1 MKNLKNYKWIFILII
16 GLILINI
23 LASKLHSRFDLTQ
36 DNRYTLSPA
45 AKNII
50 AKIESPVVID
60 VFLKETFPPEFRRLQ
75 SETRQFLEEMAAYN
89 SNIKFNFI
97 DPLAEGDDAN
107 AVAQEF
113 YELGMTPARIN
124 VMENGKA
131 SESIIFPWAIAN
143 FNNRTVKIPL
153 LKNKLGNT
161 DEERVNNSVQQ
172 LEYSFADA
180 LGQLVNPKKK
190 KVAIMRGNGE
200 LGDAYI
206 ADFIK
211 TIRQYYFVAP
221 FTLDSVAN
229 YPEKTLKDLQE
240 FDLIIEAKP
249 TQGYTEKEK
258 LVLDQ
263 YLMNG
268 GKSLWLVEQTA
279 MENDS
284 LFNPTGSAFAIPRN
298 LNLNDF
304 FFSYGIR
311 INPALINDIYS
322 APIVLASGSGNDT
335 RFSPYPWFYSPLT
348 TSPNCHPIINNIEA
362 VKFEWANP
370 IDTLRNGIKKTILLS
385 SSPQSKIEGT
395 PKEISLNLLNSR
407 PDLSTYTA
415 GELPMAVLLEGSF
428 KSVYKN
434 RVKPFSLKNSLDN
447 GKATKMIVI
456 SDGDVIKNQLQRG
469 EPLELGFDR
478 FTGNTYGN
486 KEFLLNAVNYLLDDS
501 GLIDIRSKEISIA
514 FLDSEK
520 TAQEREK
527 WQLLNLALPLL
538 LLGLGAFI
546 FTFFRKRRYLK
557 K

>member
-1 MKNLKNYKWIFILII
+1 LKNLIKYKGLFIVIL
-16 GLILINI
+16 GLLVVNI
-23 LASKLHSRFDLTQ
+23 VASKLHSRFDLTE
-36 DNRYTLSPA
+36 DDRYTLSSA

-50 AKIESPVVID
+50 DKIESPIIID
-60 VFLKETFPPEFRRLQ
+60 VFLKGTFPAEFRRLQ
-75 SETRQFLEEMAAYN
+75 NETRQFLEEMAAYN
-89 SNIKFNFI
+89 SNVKFNFI

-113 YELGMTPARIN
+113 YELGMTPARIS
-124 VMENGKA
+124 VKENGKA

-143 FNNRTVKIPL
+143 FNNKTVKIPL
-153 LKNKLGNT
+153 LKNKLRAT

-180 LGQLVNPKKK
+180 IGQLVEPKKK
-190 KVAIMRGNGE
+190 KIAIMRGNGE

-229 YPEKTLKDLQE
+229 HPEKTLQALKE

-249 TQGYTEKEK
+249 TQAFTEKEK
-258 LVLDQ
+258 FVLDQ

-268 GKSLWLVEQTA
+268 GKSIWMVEQTA
-279 MENDS
+279 MESDS
-284 LFNPTGSAFAIPRN
+284 LFNQNGSAIAITRD
-298 LNLNDF
+298 LKLNDF

-311 INPALINDIYS
+311 INPALVNDIYS

-335 RFSPYPWFYSPLT
+335 KFSPYPWFYSPLT
-348 TSPNCHPIINNIEA
+348 TSPNSHPIINNLEA

-370 IDTLRNGIKKTILLS
+370 IDLLNNSIKKTVLLS

-395 PKEISLNLLNSR
+395 PREISLELLNTK
-407 PDLSTYTA
+407 PDISTYTA
-415 GELPMAVLLEGSF
+415 GELPLAVLLEGEF

-434 RVKPFSLKNSLDN
+434 RLKPFDTEKVIDD
-447 GKATKMIVI
+447 GKASKMIVI
-456 SDGDVIKNQLQRG
+456 SDGDVIKNQLQKG
-469 EPLELGFDR
+469 QPLELGFDR

-486 KEFLLNAVNYLLDDS
+486 KEFLLNSVNYLLDDS

-514 FLDSEK
+514 FLNSEK
-520 TAQEREK
+520 VANERGK
-527 WQLLNLALPLL
+527 WQIINLVTPILL
-538 LLGLGAFI
+538 LIIGAFM

>member
-1 MKNLKNYKWIFILII
+1 LKNLKKYKGLVIVII
-16 GLILINI
+16 GLLIVNI
-23 LASKLHSRFDLTQ
+23 IASKIHSRFDLTE
-36 DNRYTLSPA
+36 DGRYTLSPA

-50 AKIESPVVID
+50 DKIESPIIID
-60 VFLKETFPPEFRRLQ
+60 VFLHGTFPAEFRRLQ
-75 SETRQFLEEMAAYN
+75 NETRQFLEEMAAYN
-89 SNIKFNFI
+89 NNVKFNFI

-113 YELGMTPARIN
+113 YELGMTPARISI
-124 VMENGKA
+124 MENGKA

-143 FNNRTVKIPL
+143 FNNKTVKIPL
-153 LKNKLGNT
+153 LKNKLGAT
-161 DEERVNNSVQQ
+161 DEERVNNSLQQ

-180 LGQLVNPKKK
+180 IGQLVEPKKK
-190 KVAIMRGNGE
+190 KIAIMRGNGE

-229 YPEKTLKDLQE
+229 HPEETLQALKE

-249 TQGYTEKEK
+249 TQEYSEKEK
-258 LVLDQ
+258 YVLDQ

-268 GKSLWLVEQTA
+268 GKSIWMIEHTA
-279 MENDS
+279 MESDS
-284 LFNPTGSAFAIPRN
+284 LFNPNGSAIAIPRD
-298 LNLNDF
+298 LKLNDF

-311 INPALINDIYS
+311 INPALVNDIYS
-322 APIVLASGSGNDT
+322 APIVLASGSGNET
-335 RFSPYPWFYSPLT
+335 KFSPYPWFYSPLT
-348 TSPNCHPIINNIEA
+348 TSPNSHPIINNLEA

-370 IDTLRNGIKKTILLS
+370 IDLLNNNIKKTVLLT

-395 PKEISLNLLNSR
+395 PREISLNMLNAK
-407 PDLSTYTA
+407 PDLTSYDA
-415 GELPMAVLLEGSF
+415 GEQPLAVLLEGEF

-434 RVKPFSLKNSLDN
+434 RLKPFETENAIDD
-447 GKATKMIVI
+447 GKASKMIVI
-456 SDGDVIKNQLQRG
+456 SDGDIIKNQLQKG
-469 EPLELGFDR
+469 QPLELGFDR

-486 KEFLLNAVNYLLDDS
+486 KEFLLNSVNYLLDDS

-520 TAQEREK
+520 IARERGK
-527 WQLLNLALPLL
+527 WQILNLVTPIILL
-538 LLGLGAFI
+538 IIGGLL
-546 FTFFRKRRYLK
+546 FTYFRKRRYLK